1 MRSELEYL
9 TLTQVEYLSI
19 HLRNLID
26 VAVYGKEINDFSI
39 RQELMARDR
48 FIETYARKY
57 KIDENA
63 QKLIEDY
70 YEKIAMPLFKLQ
82 EDNQ

>member
-1 MRSELEYL
+1 MNELEYL

-48 FIETYARKY
+48 FIETYRRKY
-57 KIDENA
+57 KIDENT

-70 YEKIAMPLFKLQ
+70 FEKIAMPLFKLQ

>member
-1 MRSELEYL
+1 MNELEYL

-39 RQELMARDR
+39 RQELIARDR
-48 FIETYARKY
+48 FIETYRRKY
-57 KIDENA
+57 KIDENS
-63 QKLIEDY
+63 QKLIIDY

>member
-1 MRSELEYL
+1 MNELEYL

-39 RQELMARDR
+39 RQELIARDR
-48 FIETYARKY
+48 FIETYRRKY
-57 KIDENA
+57 KIDENT

-70 YEKIAMPLFKLQ
+70 FEKIAMPLFKLK

>member
-1 MRSELEYL
+1 MTSEL
-9 TLTQVEYLSI
+9 EYLSI

-26 VAVYGKEINDFSI
+26 IAVYGKEINDFSI

-48 FIETYARKY
+48 FIETYRSKY

-63 QKLIEDY
+63 QKFIKDY

-82 EDNQ
+82 EDN

>member
-9 TLTQVEYLSI
+9 TLTQVEYLNI
-19 HLRNLID
+19 HLRHLID

-39 RQELMARDR
+39 REELMARDR
-48 FIETYARKY
+48 FIETYRRKY

-63 QKLIEDY
+63 QKLIKDY

>member
-1 MRSELEYL
+1 MKSELEYL
-9 TLTQVEYLSI
+9 TLTQIEYLSI

-26 VAVYGKEINDFSI
+26 VAVYGKEMNEFSI
-39 RQELMARDR
+39 RHELMARDR
-48 FIETYARKY
+48 FIETYRRKY
-57 KIDENA
+57 KIDENT

-82 EDNQ
+82 EDE